1 MNKDKT
7 RVAPAKMVPEVVGKI
22 NKVKVGLETKD
33 NKVLEVEEMVVDS
46 KWRKLIFPLWK
57 WKFFRPCNVRFLIG
71 IFFQTVLSPKYLKWK
86 GLDYLFPC
94 I

>member
-46 KWRKLIFPLWK
+46 KWRKLIFPL
-57 WKFFRPCNVRFLIG
+57 
-71 IFFQTVLSPKYLKWK
+71 
-86 GLDYLFPC
+86 
-94 I
+94 